1 MKLILKSFK
10 TVRPE
15 LIAGNEKKENLHSSK
30 VNSMYLSKFFRP
42 DSFGIKKK
50 GKTYIRTKQT
60 VCIYLSSSDH
70 WDQSQYQELLRKSA
84 VPRTKIN
91 IRIILIYIIY
101 LTYICITI

>member
-15 LIAGNEKKENLHSSK
+15 LIAGNEKKENLHLRK

-50 GKTYIRTKQT
+50 VKLTFEQSKQY
-60 VCIYLSSSDH
+60 VFI
-70 WDQSQYQELLRKSA
+70 
-84 VPRTKIN
+84 
-91 IRIILIYIIY
+91 
-101 LTYICITI
+101 